1 MDKSTF
7 TANAIKRNGVASYIQ
22 EERHIFGRN
31 LRRAR
36 KKTGLTQKD
45 VERITGVTQAFLS
58 NIEKGKTNS
67 SLDTMVI
74 LSKGLSVP
82 IWKLFLPFDAQD
94 N

>member
-1 MDKSTF
+1 MGSPHTFRKS
-7 TANAIKRNGVASYIQ
+7 AIFLVETCAA
-22 EERHIFGRN
+22 
-31 LRRAR
+31 RA